1 MEESTF
7 SQELVPVEEVGS
19 TVRVQTEVQAVAV
32 VRAVQVASMAF
43 QDIQAVVQEAALEV
57 VPEVVPGAVPETEH
71 DHSVLAAVLVVPE
84 LLDTCDSVLTFLAGR
99 AVQTVG
105 ILACLGVRVWNGV
118 PEFPGDRIGSMRY
131 HRTLHYAPHHN

>member
-1 MEESTF
+1 MVESTF

-19 TVRVQTEVQAVAV
+19 KVRVQTEVQAVAV
-32 VRAVQVASMAF
+32 VRAVPVASTAF
-43 QDIQAVVQEAALEV
+43 SDIQAVVQEAALEV
-57 VPEVVPGAVPETEH
+57 VPEVVPETEH

-105 ILACLGVRVWNGV
+105 ILACLGVRVWTGV
-118 PEFPGDRIGSMRY
+118 PGFPGDRIGSMRY

>member
-1 MEESTF
+1 VEESTF

-84 LLDTCDSVLTFLAGR
+84 LLDTCDSVLTFLVGR

-105 ILACLGVRVWNGV
+105 ILACLGVRV
-118 PEFPGDRIGSMRY
+118 
-131 HRTLHYAPHHN
+131 